1 MKTLSFV
8 LTALLVLSP
17 LALAADKDPFPGTFQ
32 VTGTSPGAEGEYQ
45 GTLTITKQGSV
56 YNLSWTIGQGGTYEG
71 IGLKVGDQLSVAY
84 WTNGNASCGVVVYK
98 ASSDGSLSG
107 FWTPQGETRMGT
119 EKATRQ
125 KS

>member
-1 MKTLSFV
+1 MKLLTIGITVLLSLTTL
-8 LTALLVLSP
+8 LWAGE
-17 LALAADKDPFPGTFQ
+17 KDPFLGTFQ
-32 VTGTSPGAEGEYQ
+32 VIGTSPGAEGEYQ
-45 GTLTITKQGSV
+45 GTLTITNQGSV

-107 FWTPQGETRMGT
+107 VWAPQGETRTGT
-119 EKATRQ
+119 EKGTRQ

>member
-1 MKTLSFV
+1 MKTLTFV
-8 LTALLVLSP
+8 LTTLLALSVLS
-17 LALAADKDPFPGTFQ
+17 LAADKDPFLGTFQ
-32 VTGTSPGAEGEYQ
+32 VTGTSPGTDGEYQ
-45 GTLTITKQGSV
+45 GTLTISKQGSV
-56 YNLSWTIGQGGTYEG
+56 YNLSWNIGAGGTYEG

-84 WTNGNASCGVVVYK
+84 WTPDRTSFGVVVYK

-107 FWTPQGETRMGT
+107 VWTPQGETRTGT

>member
-1 MKTLSFV
+1 MKLLTIGITVLLSLATL
-8 LTALLVLSP
+8 LWAGE
-17 LALAADKDPFPGTFQ
+17 KDPFLGTFQ

-45 GTLTITKQGSV
+45 GTLTVTKQGGV

-71 IGLKVGDQLSVAY
+71 IGLNVGDQLSVAY
-84 WTNGNASCGVVVYK
+84 WTSGNASCGVVVYK

-107 FWTPQGETRMGT
+107 VWTPQGETRIGT